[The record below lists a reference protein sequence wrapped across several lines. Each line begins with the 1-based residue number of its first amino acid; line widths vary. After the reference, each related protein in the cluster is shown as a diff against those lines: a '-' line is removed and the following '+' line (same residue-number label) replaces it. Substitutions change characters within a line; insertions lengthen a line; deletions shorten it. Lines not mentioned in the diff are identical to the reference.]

1 TSSPASV
8 RRGPDR
14 ERLPSSRRSRPGRR
28 SRPAS
33 RMRSMNSSR
42 TCATR
47 RRPTA
52 RPTTRRLRL
61 RTSSWAVSAETG
73 GIEIMGG
80 NGYKMNFGTVDA
92 AGTDLVRGAGN
103 IETKLGD
110 METALKP
117 LQADWTGSASEAYI
131 QAKAKWNTALTEMKV
146 LL

>member
-1 TSSPASV
+1 
-8 RRGPDR
+8 
-14 ERLPSSRRSRPGRR
+14 
-28 SRPAS
+28 
-33 RMRSMNSSR
+33 
-42 TCATR
+42 
-47 RRPTA
+47 
-52 RPTTRRLRL
+52 
-61 RTSSWAVSAETG
+61 
-73 GIEIMGG
+73 MGG

-146 LL
+146 LLHDIGRQVSQDSADGQANENRNKNRW